1 MPETRIRFWETRMMS
16 KSFTSISDLDLIAVA
31 KHITTDFELDGVG
44 VSLGL
49 PKNEIRSVRTNNLQD
64 INQAASEMLQ
74 IWKGNCL
81 QRGLS
86 TDEMKNE
93 LKEAL
98 SEMEIPT
105 KDILP

>member
-1 MPETRIRFWETRMMS
+1 MKVY
-16 KSFTSISDLDLIAVA
+16 KSFTTITDLDLVAVA
-31 KHITTDFELDGVG
+31 KHITTDFELDSVG

-49 PKNEIRSVRTNNLQD
+49 PKNEIRSIRTNNPHD

-74 IWKGNCL
+74 IWKCKCL

-86 TDEMKNE
+86 ADEMKNE
-93 LKEAL
+93 LNESL
-98 SEMEIPT
+98 LDMGIS